1 MLKSKKHVFWEA
13 AVITV
18 VIFLAGLLFGML
30 VETSNSSKVSQLY
43 IKSEISLTDAM
54 ATATLT
60 EGFDFDCE
68 TIKKSN
74 IDFANRV
81 YEEAIILEEYED
93 AGLLTENL
101 MFLHKKY
108 DLLRTL
114 IWTSNQ
120 NSFDRCDNYDLLIYL
135 YEVETEDTVKQATQ
149 NVWSK
154 ILYDVKINH
163 KDDILLLPIA
173 ADQNLTSLDLLISQY
188 DVKEFPALIINNDNV
203 LYEIDSVSG
212 VESLLN

>member
-30 VETSNSSKVSQLY
+30 VETSNSSKISQLY
-43 IKSEISLTDAM
+43 IKSEISLADAM
-54 ATATLT
+54 AAVSLS
-60 EGFDFDCE
+60 EDFDFDCD
-68 TIKKSN
+68 TIKKTN

-81 YEEAIILEEYED
+81 YEEAIILEEYES

-114 IWTSNQ
+114 IWTSNKG
-120 NSFDRCDNYDLLIYL
+120 SLDRCDNYDLLVYL
-135 YEVETEDTVKQATQ
+135 YSAESEVANIQATQ

-163 KDDILLLPIA
+163 ADDVLLIPIA
-173 ADQNLTSLDLLISQY
+173 ADQNLTSLDLMLSQY
-188 DVKEFPALIINNDNV
+188 GVEKLPALIINNDKI
-203 LYEIDSVSG
+203 LYEIDSAS
-212 VESLLN
+212 EIEAIIN

>member
-60 EGFDFDCE
+60 EGFDFDCKI
-68 TIKKSN
+68 IKKSN

-81 YEEAIILEEYED
+81 YEEAITLEEYED